1 MKIMTTSFLTLAL
14 AFGSSAAF
22 AAGESSGGSTSTAKP
37 PASGTMTSPM
47 QLKCKK
53 GEVVKTVQKKGQK
66 DTKACVKAAAGIIPD
81 NELYQQGRLLAKQG
95 QYEWALTALNAVQ
108 DQTDPHVLNYLGYS
122 NRKAGRLDIAITYY
136 NKALAINPDFVL
148 AREYLGEGYVAAGK
162 LDLAKE
168 QLAEIATRAGK
179 DSEEY
184 IDLNAAINGT
194 AI

>member
-1 MKIMTTSFLTLAL
+1 
-14 AFGSSAAF
+14 
-22 AAGESSGGSTSTAKP
+22 
-37 PASGTMTSPM
+37 M

-53 GEVVKTVQKKGQK
+53 GEVVKTVKKKGVK
-66 DTKACVKAAAGIIPD
+66 DKKMCVKITAGIIPD
-81 NELYQQGRLLAKQG
+81 GELYQQGRLLAKQG

-136 NKALAINPDFVL
+136 NKALAIDPNFVL

-168 QLAEIATRAGK
+168 QLAEIASRAGT

-184 IDLNAAINGT
+184 IDLNAAINGKS
-194 AI
+194 I

>member
-1 MKIMTTSFLTLAL
+1 MKIITASIFALGLAL
-14 AFGSSAAF
+14 GSASAF
-22 AAGESSGGSTSTAKP
+22 AAGESSGSGKTTP

-47 QLKCKK
+47 QLKCKT
-53 GEVVKTVQKKGQK
+53 GEVVKTVKKKGQK
-66 DTKACVKAAAGIIPD
+66 DKKMCVKATAGIIPD
-81 NELYQQGRLLAKQG
+81 ADLYQQGRLLAKQG

-136 NKALAINPDFVL
+136 NKALAIDPNFVL

-168 QLAEIATRAGK
+168 QLGEIAARAGK
-179 DSEEY
+179 TSEEY

-194 AI
+194 SI